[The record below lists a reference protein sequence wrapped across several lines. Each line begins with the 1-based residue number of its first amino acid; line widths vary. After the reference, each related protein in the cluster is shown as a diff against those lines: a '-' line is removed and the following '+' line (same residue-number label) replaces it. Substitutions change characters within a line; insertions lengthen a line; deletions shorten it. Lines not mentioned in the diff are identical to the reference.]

1 MIAAR
6 GCRRAISR
14 KIIRLASKY
23 MLKGIIEA
31 QLEHSCNG
39 KCLDT
44 PEEREEVAIEIAI
57 ALKEWF
63 AAL

>member
-1 MIAAR
+1 
-6 GCRRAISR
+6 
-14 KIIRLASKY
+14 